1 MGQTNESVE
10 TVIVGGGQAGLSLSY
25 YLTREKREHIVLE
38 KTQRAGSVWTQKRWD
53 SFSLVTPNWT
63 FRLPGAEYTDADP
76 HGFMLRAEIDRRF
89 QDYVRDQALPLR
101 FGTQVESVE
110 PQEQGYRVSANGHSY
125 RARNV
130 VVASGLFQRAKV
142 PAWAADLPAD
152 IQQVAACDYRNPQA
166 LPPGAVLVV
175 GSAQS
180 GAQIAEELNESGR
193 KVYLSVGGAGR
204 FPRRYRGRDA
214 VEWASLTGF
223 FSRTPDM
230 LPSPAARFSGNP
242 SLTGK
247 NGGHSLNMHQFCR
260 DGIVLLGHA
269 RGLEDGKLTIAPDL
283 KESLAKA
290 DKAERDFI
298 QRVDDYIQ
306 AQGLSDPPDQIPQL
320 NDGYSAPEI
329 LSLDLKEARIK
340 SVIWAGGFAFDFNLV
355 KLPVFDSFGYPVTQR
370 GVTQYPG
377 LFFLGLPWLYMMKSG
392 LLMGVG
398 EDAAYLAQRI
408 VGGEKRG

>member
-1 MGQTNESVE
+1 
-10 TVIVGGGQAGLSLSY
+10 
-25 YLTREKREHIVLE
+25 
-38 KTQRAGSVWTQKRWD
+38 
-53 SFSLVTPNWT
+53 
-63 FRLPGAEYTDADP
+63 
-76 HGFMLRAEIDRRF
+76 
-89 QDYVRDQALPLR
+89 
-101 FGTQVESVE
+101 
-110 PQEQGYRVSANGHSY
+110 
-125 RARNV
+125 
-130 VVASGLFQRAKV
+130 
-142 PAWAADLPAD
+142 
-152 IQQVAACDYRNPQA
+152 
-166 LPPGAVLVV
+166 
-175 GSAQS
+175 
-180 GAQIAEELNESGR
+180 
-193 KVYLSVGGAGR
+193 
-204 FPRRYRGRDA
+204 
-214 VEWASLTGF
+214 
-223 FSRTPDM
+223 M